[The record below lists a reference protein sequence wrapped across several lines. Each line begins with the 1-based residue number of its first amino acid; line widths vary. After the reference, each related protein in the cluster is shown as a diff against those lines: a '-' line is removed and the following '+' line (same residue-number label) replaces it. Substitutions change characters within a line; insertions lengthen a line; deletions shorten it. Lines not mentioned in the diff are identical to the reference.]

1 MSEYILQPSEVE
13 GEEEG
18 DEAVRTR
25 RRRRV
30 RAVLMLFPFNTVE
43 AGGICS
49 SRKPAL

>member
-30 RAVLMLFPFNTVE
+30 RAVLMLWPFKY
-43 AGGICS
+43 ICI
-49 SRKPAL
+49 L